1 MSPRERKK
9 GRRIMKKLISL
20 VSFIFVV
27 IFLMGSVPAFGEG
40 NWEHR
45 DFREEKTIE
54 KNGFTF
60 IAGQLYFVDAWAGE
74 EEFLGNCAVLKSYSG
89 KDEVVN
95 IPGEVD
101 GYKVYK
107 IEYHAFDNIPA
118 KKVIVPDTVDEMH
131 EPLFVDCKNLE
142 TVDLGKVDVYD
153 DSSIVEIG
161 LRYTENCP
169 SFKGYIVSQDNRT
182 FTAIEGALIEDHKYR
197 EYNSIY
203 LIEYPEGA
211 TRDCYFLPK
220 KVRHTYWQA
229 FNNVKNLKYVS
240 FAYGKMGLASNIF
253 KNSSVVAVMLGKDCF
268 LQPETFDESNVKY
281 VFYKGTKE
289 QWNEELVCYDRH
301 LRSACVKD
309 KDIKVI
315 YNAKDVEKVFTDVST
330 SAWYRGAAEFA
341 YNAGLM
347 GGVEKDKF
355 APEGAMTRAM
365 LVAALWRQ
373 EGKPKAKGKSPF
385 TDLKQ
390 DWYTPAVNW
399 AYEKGII
406 DGYSKTKFAPD
417 GKLTREQ
424 IAAIMYRYAKFK
436 GADVSS
442 RADLSGYSDKAKIHS
457 YAKNAVSW
465 AVAIGIIKGVT
476 AKKLDPRG
484 NATRAQV
491 ATILLRQA

>member
-1 MSPRERKK
+1 
-9 GRRIMKKLISL
+9 MKKLISL
-20 VSFIFVV
+20 ISVVLVV

-131 EPLFVDCKNLE
+131 DPLFVNCKNLE
-142 TVDLGKVDVYD
+142 AVDFGKVDVYD
-153 DSSIVEIG
+153 DPSIEKIG

-220 KVRHTYWQA
+220 KVRNTYWQA

-240 FAYGKMGLASNIF
+240 FAYGKMGLESNIF

-309 KDIKVI
+309 KNIKVVC
-315 YNAKDVEKVFTDVST
+315 NAKDVETVFTDVST

-347 GGVEKDKF
+347 NGVSDDRF
-355 APEGAMTRAM
+355 APNEAMTRAM
-365 LVAALWRQ
+365 LVTVLWRA
-373 EGKPKAKGKSPF
+373 EGSPATETKTPF
-385 TDLKQ
+385 TDLKAK
-390 DWYTPAVNW
+390 WYKTAVAW
-399 AYEKGII
+399 AYENGIV
-406 DGYSKTKFAPD
+406 DGMEDGIFAPD

-424 IAAIMYRYAKFK
+424 IAAIMFRYAKFK
-436 GADVSS
+436 GADVSA
-442 RADLSGYSDKAKIHS
+442 RADLSGYKDASKIHS
-457 YAKNAVSW
+457 YARDAMSW
-465 AVAIGIIKGVT
+465 AVASGLIKGVK
-476 AKKLDPRG
+476 ADELDPRG

-491 ATILLRQA
+491 ATILLRRA